1 MTLRKDDENK
11 KGETEKMN
19 KDILQIF
26 AEGASGDS
34 AQEAGIAEAASA
46 EDSTAEKGNS
56 STEEEFEALIKGKY
70 SDAFS
75 KRTQGIIDK
84 RFAKMK
90 VFEKKANACEPL
102 LKILGEQYPGI
113 DAADTEK
120 LVAAFING
128 TQGGNKSDNDT
139 VKQEEKKVS
148 PAKAAEGLIQ
158 KRAAENLS
166 AYLSAEQEK
175 LREIYPSFSLEEE
188 LKNSPEFRHLLTSG
202 VSLRRAF
209 ETVNLEKIMGS
220 ALRYAVMS
228 AGKKTADSIKNSKR
242 VNENSLQDSASSVKR
257 TDVNSLTEKDI
268 MRILSQV
275 SKGAKISF

>member
-1 MTLRKDDENK
+1 
-11 KGETEKMN
+11 MN

-26 AEGASGDS
+26 S
-34 AQEAGIAEAASA
+34 AEAAGASA
-46 EDSTAEKGNS
+46 QDVGADEEAASDNGTEKNSTS
-56 STEEEFEALIKGKY
+56 SAEEEFEALIKGKY

-90 VFEKKANACEPL
+90 AFEKTANACEPL
-102 LKILGEQYPGI
+102 LKKLGEQYPEI
-113 DAADTEK
+113 NADDTER
-120 LVAAFING
+120 LVEAFMNETRG
-128 TQGGNKSDNDT
+128 EKNADNDT
-139 VKQEEKKVS
+139 AKQSEKKIS
-148 PAKAAEGLIQ
+148 AAKIAEGLIQ

-166 AYLSAEQEK
+166 AYLASEQEK
-175 LREIYPSFSLEEE
+175 LREIYPSFSLDEE
-188 LKNSPEFRHLLTSG
+188 LKNSPEFRHLLNSG

-268 MRILSQV
+268 MKILSQV